1 MTSNGMMIAGETYL
15 DRETALKLKRI
26 QTGPL
31 DQGIHPGAARRCR
44 QKSRCM
50 VDPALRGAATAA
62 GPNAR
67 PFEPVHSTWD

>member
-1 MTSNGMMIAGETYL
+1 V
-15 DRETALKLKRI
+15 LKSTRT

-31 DQGIHPGAARRCR
+31 DQGIHPGAAPRCQ

-67 PFEPVHSTWD
+67 PFGSLYSTTD